1 MFLEWN
7 HARNYVRGG
16 KQNIILIEDVFSLEH
31 DNFSYVTQILY
42 FHPLYFIFDL
52 DLLFLLNTWDFLML
66 IVHLLFEPTNLELC
80 FINLNILISGLERV

>member
-1 MFLEWN
+1 M
-7 HARNYVRGG
+7 G
-16 KQNIILIEDVFSLEH
+16 KQNIILIEDVFSLER